1 MFKFVKIINM
11 INKVILLGN
20 LGKDPEKKGEVV
32 KFPLA
37 TTETWNDKTGEK
49 KKATEWHIVVCFGSL
64 ADVVEKFMKKGQ
76 LVYVEGRIKTSQW
89 EKEGKKQYITEIIAD
104 TIRMIGNKTGKK
116 NDESNEISNELP
128 F

>member
-1 MFKFVKIINM
+1 M
-11 INKVILLGN
+11 INKVILIGN

-49 KKATEWHIVVCFGSL
+49 KTATEWHSVVCFGKL
-64 ADVVEKFMKKGQ
+64 AEIADKWMKKGQ
-76 LVYVEGRIKTSQW
+76 TVYIEGRIKTNQW
-89 EKEGKKQYITEIIAD
+89 EKDGQKHYTTEIIAE
-104 TIRMIGNKTGKK
+104 TIRMIGGKK
-116 NDESNEISNELP
+116 SEKQDEKPEQQTKNEDGLP